1 RLLDQVMGTW
11 DLEHHVVDMSNLDQ
25 VRQALAAGKTR
36 ILWVETPTNP
46 MMHVADI
53 AALSELA
60 QEFETLLLVD
70 NTFAT
75 PYLELAVRL
84 GGDVGVHSTTECRG
98 AHSDTI
104 GGAVVAENAE
114 LAQAV
119 NFQQYAA
126 GASNSP
132 VDAYLV
138 TRGLKTLGVRMD
150 RHVSNATASA

>member
-1 RLLDQVMGTW
+1 TW
-11 DLEHHVVDMSNLDQ
+11 DLEDPAVDMSNLDR
-25 VRQALAAGKTR
+25 VRQALAAGKTS
-36 ILWVETPTNP
+36 ILWGETPTTP

-60 QEFETLLLVD
+60 KEFEPLLVVD

-75 PYLELAVRL
+75 PYLQLPLQL
-84 GGDVGVHSTTECRG
+84 GADVVVHSTTKYMG
-98 AHSDTI
+98 GHSDTI
-104 GGAVVAENAE
+104 GGAVVTENAE

-132 VDAYLV
+132 MDAYLV
-138 TRGLKTLGVRMD
+138 TRGLKT
-150 RHVSNATASA
+150 